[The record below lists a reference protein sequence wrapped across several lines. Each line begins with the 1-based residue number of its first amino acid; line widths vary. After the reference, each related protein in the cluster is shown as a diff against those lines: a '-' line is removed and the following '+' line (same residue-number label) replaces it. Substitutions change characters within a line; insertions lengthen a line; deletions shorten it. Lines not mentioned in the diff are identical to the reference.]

1 MQKPETHQAEKQSLS
16 ANGCRALGRV
26 TRNVVRGGMVQ
37 LTVTVPGWTKAAAG
51 QFALLQA
58 EPSACF
64 LGRALSVSSQRGEK
78 VSFVVAPI
86 GEGTRELCALK
97 KGSAVWVLG
106 PLGNGYDLGALTEGS
121 GRVMLVGGGVGLA
134 PFPLLLDDLV
144 QHPAVG
150 AAGASAGPT
159 GLTGSQGVGGE
170 VGWRQEMFV
179 LLGFRD
185 AGQAEGA
192 RWLEDALVR
201 SEEAGLDV
209 TVETATEDGSSGVKG
224 KVTDLVRQHLRSGD
238 RLAVCGPEAMAL
250 DIWRVCTSMEDVK
263 AWFSLE
269 ANMACGVGSCHGC
282 VVALKDGLFARVCR
296 EGPVF
301 AGEEIF
307 GG

>member
-1 MQKPETHQAEKQSLS
+1 MQKPETHQAKKQSLS

-26 TRNVVRGGMVQ
+26 ARNVVRGGMVQ
-37 LTVTVPGWTKAAAG
+37 LTATVPGWAKAAAG

-58 EPSACF
+58 EPSGCF
-64 LGRALSVSSQRGEK
+64 LGRALSVSSQKREK

-86 GEGTRELCALK
+86 GKGTRELCALE

-106 PLGNGYDLGALTEGS
+106 PLGNGYDLEALMEGP
-121 GRVMLVGGGVGLA
+121 GRVMMVGGGVGLA

-144 QHPAVG
+144 QHRDAG
-150 AAGASAGPT
+150 AAGSSAGP
-159 GLTGSQGVGGE
+159 TGSQGVGTKAAWSRE
-170 VGWRQEMFV
+170 VVV

-185 AGQAEGA
+185 ARQAEGA
-192 RWLEDALVR
+192 QWLEEALAR
-201 SEEAGLDV
+201 SDKAGLDV
-209 TVETATEDGSSGVKG
+209 TVGTATEDGSSGLKG
-224 KVTDLVRQHLRSGD
+224 KVSDLLRQHLQPGD
-238 RLAVCGPEAMAL
+238 RLAVCGPEAMARE
-250 DIWRVCTSMEDVK
+250 IWGICTSIDDVK

-282 VVALKDGLFARVCR
+282 IVTLKDGLFARVCR
-296 EGPVF
+296 QGPVF